1 MELEIGEHEY
11 SFHCFQQSLL
21 HQLHLVLELLQEHD
35 VLLFSREKEQE
46 ERKEQNEGRFQNVAR
61 IVFNVRKAAFV
72 HITSSLSSLLF
83 DAFDTSSSGGAAV
96 F

>member
-35 VLLFSREKEQE
+35 VLLFSREK
-46 ERKEQNEGRFQNVAR
+46 K
-61 IVFNVRKAAFV
+61 
-72 HITSSLSSLLF
+72 
-83 DAFDTSSSGGAAV
+83 
-96 F
+96 